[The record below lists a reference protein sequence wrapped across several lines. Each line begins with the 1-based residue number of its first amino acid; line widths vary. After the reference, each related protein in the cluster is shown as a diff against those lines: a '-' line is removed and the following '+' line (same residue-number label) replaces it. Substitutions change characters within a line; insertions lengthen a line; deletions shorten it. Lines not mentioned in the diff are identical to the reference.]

1 MRCVIT
7 LIALIFPAYLF
18 SQELTIIGNT
28 HFASESFNADT
39 LSTILEKVK
48 PDIIL
53 LELDSGLFSKTFD
66 EKFRLKYKSKENEP
80 VATARYIELH
90 PLTIASHFD
99 YENRDTY
106 RLQHGIKQSQNLAGK
121 LLDSLYRNKL
131 LRKRQTKIVKKY
143 YSLTDELNAY
153 IDRPAFNFNSFE
165 LDKLAKRKQFYQ
177 HHKIRKVINQRNEF
191 SKLLVTTSLGTKA
204 SLQNAYSSLSQF
216 WDLRNKT
223 MAKNIAAIV
232 KQNPGKRIVVLT
244 GFSHRYFLKREI
256 HRHYKHIKL
265 REFYEY

>member
-1 MRCVIT
+1 MRGVIT

-18 SQELTIIGNT
+18 SQELTIIGNA
-28 HFASESFNADT
+28 HVASESFNADT
-39 LSTILEKVK
+39 LFTILEKVK

-66 EKFRLKYKSKENEP
+66 EKFGLKYKSKENEP
-80 VATARYIELH
+80 VAIARYIELH

-106 RLQHGIKQSQNLAGK
+106 RLQHGIKQSQNLTGK

-143 YSLTDELNAY
+143 YSLTEELNSYANK
-153 IDRPAFNFNSFE
+153 PASEFNSSE
-165 LDKLAKRKQFYQ
+165 LDKLAKRKQIYQ
-177 HHKIRKVINQRNEF
+177 HHKIRKVINQRDEF
-191 SKLLVTTSLGTKA
+191 SKLFVTTILGTKV
-204 SLQNAYSSLSQF
+204 SVRNAYSSLSHF

-223 MAKNIAAIV
+223 MAKNIVAIV
-232 KQNPGKRIVVLT
+232 KQNPAKRIVVLT

-256 HRHYKHIKL
+256 HSQYKRIKL

>member
-1 MRCVIT
+1 MRGIIT

-18 SQELTIIGNT
+18 SQELTIIGNA
-28 HFASESFNADT
+28 HLASKSFNADT
-39 LSTILEKVK
+39 LFTILEKVK

-66 EKFRLKYKSKENEP
+66 EKFELKYKSKENEP
-80 VATARYIELH
+80 IATARYIKLH

-106 RLQHGIKQSQNLAGK
+106 RLQHGIKQSQNLTGK
-121 LLDSLYRNKL
+121 LLDSLYQKKL

-143 YSLTDELNAY
+143 YSLTEELNAY
-153 IDRPAFNFNSFE
+153 VDKPAFNFNSYE

-177 HHKIRKVINQRNEF
+177 HRKITKVINQRSEF
-191 SKLLVTTSLGTKA
+191 SKLFVPTTLGTKV
-204 SLQNAYSSLSQF
+204 SLRNAYCSLSHF

-223 MAKNIAAIV
+223 MAKNIVAIV

-256 HRHYKHIKL
+256 SRQYKGIKL
-265 REFYEY
+265 HEFYEY